1 MPPLRPRPS
10 GGGGDLG
17 RMAAAAGSVSVD
29 APPPSHRPRRR
40 RLVSTLLLGS
50 FVAVLGAAV
59 TAPRHVAAQA
69 PPTSALD
76 RLFAD
81 SAERVVKVAAA
92 AREALEPSEPCRSNA
107 AIAACECTYSP
118 CASRFEDS
126 LTCSADFGA
135 NVLNCGGS
143 NCKASKVDYE
153 HSFVHVGR
161 GLLQSDGGTTPTIA
175 RDVCLTRSMDK
186 SVFRS
191 LVSDR
196 QFTYFAT
203 SHGVFRVHPGR
214 PSVVV
219 DSLSQCTTWE
229 PRLRPWY
236 SAASSGPKDVVIAVD
251 ASAEMGEQFSDA
263 GSSKSTR
270 WTLATTVFKD
280 VLDTL
285 NPRDFVAV
293 VRSDGGASGAVT
305 VGDTGPLMVPA
316 SGARQKALQE
326 AFKKIQPSGPLN
338 VTATMQAA
346 FGLLRRSAANSGGR
360 PGSATAGCSRV
371 VIWITGGTD
380 ACYGSGA
387 CQPGAAAGACTCTQ
401 NVLSELGR
409 QQTALSTIGG
419 AAGGLPQAMVATLTV
434 GDTVDDSLARQM
446 ACSSSGGVWA
456 RVASSDFSGQERDS
470 STDLTGYYRLL
481 SAARWAPIN
490 ETEVVF
496 SRLYEGEG
504 GLGQMTT
511 ATIPLFSRYSK
522 RVLGVAGADI
532 PISRLTDAAPGSTL
546 AAIEA
551 EVAKRAPA
559 CTSGGDL
566 SKIVPPCEVQ
576 QLRGVAAACVPKRP
590 PTAARCFRRGATGA
604 DLYVAL
610 PDDWRTYDAAN
621 TFCGT
626 LGTGGRLAPVGSNLD
641 NEVLTPLSGVDGSWV
656 GVRRGMGSSAAAE
669 WVTPAGAPALYNSWT
684 VAPQREN
691 CVAIDRRGLRNNWT
705 ARNCGGVLPF
715 ICLVPGLAATPPAQC
730 GPGGVTDL
738 EARAPN
744 RSNPLFATGECT
756 AGRGAPTCEEPPPPV
771 NTKPLC
777 PINLE
782 SGGNSC
788 TNTCCDGCDCIA
800 VKATPGS
807 SIGTGAVVGIV
818 AGVLILLSLLI
829 GGYWVWRRRRTLHRV
844 VQDDAS
850 ESGDEYFVMRRS
862 EEDIG
867 KDKVAG
873 DGSDDGDRREAGTG
887 DGGAGGRGG
896 REDEADAEAAYRG
909 RQLEHTTQPED
920 AIGTRVW
927 SWSPGTF
934 LSPRRLS

>member
-1 MPPLRPRPS
+1 MRFVRLLLS
-10 GGGGDLG
+10 GGGGDVG
-17 RMAAAAGSVSVD
+17 RMAAATDSVAVNV
-29 APPPSHRPRRR
+29 PPSRRRPRRR
-40 RLVSTLLLGS
+40 QPLATLLLAS
-50 FVAVLGAAV
+50 YVAAMGAAV
-59 TAPRHVAAQA
+59 TVPRLGAAQA

-92 AREALEPSEPCRSNA
+92 AREALEPSEPCRSNV

-126 LTCSADFGA
+126 LSCSADFGA

-161 GLLQSDGGTTPTIA
+161 GLLQSDGATTPTIA

-186 SVFRS
+186 SVFPS
-191 LVSDR
+191 LVSAR

-214 PSVVV
+214 PSRVK
-219 DSLSQCTTWE
+219 DSLGECTQWE

-251 ASAEMGEQFSDA
+251 ASAGMGEMFSNVGD
-263 GSSKSTR
+263 STR
-270 WTLATTVFKD
+270 WTLASSVFTD

-293 VRSDGGASGAVT
+293 VRSDGGAGGAVT
-305 VGDTGPLMVPA
+305 VGDTGSLMVPA
-316 SGARQKALQE
+316 SKDRQVALQKALEQI
-326 AFKKIQPSGPLN
+326 KPSGSLN
-338 VTATMQAA
+338 VSATMQAA
-346 FGLLRRSAANSGGR
+346 FGLLQRSAANSNGR
-360 PGSATAGCSRV
+360 PGGATAGCSRV

-380 ACYGSGA
+380 ACYGSA
-387 CQPGAAAGACTCTQ
+387 DCQPGAAAGACTCTQ
-401 NVLSELGR
+401 SVLSELSR
-409 QQTALSTIGG
+409 QQTALSAIGG
-419 AAGGLPQAMVATLTV
+419 GTSRLPQAMVATLTV

-456 RVASSDFSGQERDS
+456 RVASSSLSGLESAS

-481 SAARWAPIN
+481 SAARWAPID

-511 ATIPLFSRYSK
+511 ATIPLFSRFSK

-532 PISRLTDAAPGSTL
+532 PISQLTDAAPGSTL

-559 CTSGGDL
+559 CRAGGDL
-566 SKIVPPCEVQ
+566 SQIVAPCEVQ
-576 QLRGVAAACVPKRP
+576 QLRGLAAACVPTRP
-590 PTAARCFRRGATGA
+590 PSAARCFRRGAAGT
-604 DLYVAL
+604 DLYVAI
-610 PDDWRTYDAAN
+610 PDEWLSYDAAN
-621 TFCGT
+621 SFCAT
-626 LGTGGRLAPVGSNLD
+626 LGAGGGLVPVRSDLD
-641 NEVLTPLSGVDGSWV
+641 NELLTPLSGVDGSWV
-656 GVRRGMGSSAAAE
+656 GVRRGVGSSAAAE
-669 WVTPAGAPALYNSWT
+669 WVTPAGAPSLYNSWT
-684 VAPQREN
+684 VAPRREN

-705 ARNCGGVLPF
+705 ARDCGSVLPF

-730 GPGGVTDL
+730 GTGGVTDL

-744 RSNPLFATGECT
+744 RSSPLFATGECT
-756 AGRGAPTCEEPPPPV
+756 AGRGAPTCDEPPPPV

-777 PINLE
+777 PVQLE

-788 TNTCCDGCDCIA
+788 TNTCCDGCDCLT
-800 VKATPGS
+800 VQATPGN
-807 SIGTGAVVGIV
+807 SIGTGAVIGIV
-818 AGVLILLSLLI
+818 AGVLIVIAMLI

-844 VQDDAS
+844 VEDDVS
-850 ESGDEYFVMRRS
+850 ESGDEYYVMRRS
-862 EEDIG
+862 DEDFG
-867 KDKVAG
+867 KGKGAG
-873 DGSDDGDRREAGTG
+873 DGADDGVPRETGAG
-887 DGGAGGRGG
+887 DGGAGRRGE

-909 RQLEHTTQPED
+909 RQLEHATQPED

-934 LSPRRLS
+934 MSPRRLS